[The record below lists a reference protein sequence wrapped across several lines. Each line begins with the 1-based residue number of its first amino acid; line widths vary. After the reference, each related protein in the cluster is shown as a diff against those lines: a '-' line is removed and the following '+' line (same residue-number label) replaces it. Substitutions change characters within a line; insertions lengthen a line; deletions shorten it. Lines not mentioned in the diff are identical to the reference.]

1 MSIIFV
7 ITTAYTGYRRSI
19 GDILESSSDTTSHK
33 NKVVEVENHNNNK
46 VTTTATIITQNTENN
61 NATLPSSTSSSSSA
75 GTIQK
80 DSPNS
85 NEAFIQNEKQAQVQ
99 APQPAPRT
107 RLSSQNS
114 VPLTNGTA
122 ATIKS
127 DDVAQVRYECIF
139 LHLILG
145 MFSASRYY
153 RKEILF

>member
-19 GDILESSSDTTSHK
+19 GDILESSSDTTAHK

-46 VTTTATIITQNTENN
+46 ITSSATIITQNTEN
-61 NATLPSSTSSSSSA
+61 NATLPSSTSSSSA
-75 GTIQK
+75 GTLQK

-114 VPLTNGTA
+114 IPLTNGT
-122 ATIKS
+122 TTTTKS
-127 DDVAQVRYECIF
+127 DDAAQVRYECFSSLVI
-139 LHLILG
+139 G
-145 MFSASRYY
+145 MFSASRYN

>member
-19 GDILESSSDTTSHK
+19 GDILESSSDTTAHK

-61 NATLPSSTSSSSSA
+61 NATLPSSTSSSSA

-114 VPLTNGTA
+114 IPLTNGT
-122 ATIKS
+122 TITKS
-127 DDVAQVRYECIF
+127 DDAAQVRYECF
-139 LHLILG
+139 
-145 MFSASRYY
+145 FSF
-153 RKEILF
+153 I